1 MTSLSLPSDSIWRR
15 IVHSTQRGWEVASGT
30 LTEDG
35 SAFLLVELAAPG
47 IQAPWATTLF
57 EPPQPTTDY
66 YARAARAIEASI
78 AMFHRPA
85 ARVYVATA
93 VPAEDG
99 PWWLVYIYPAPKEKG
114 SWPRGGDMRFR
125 VSADGRVLTE
135 SRRLHETI
143 TEYNV
148 RTARPA
154 SALLDR
160 YVTVPGNA
168 PEDTDVFHVLQRR
181 PAIPD
186 LMAAGKYRY
195 RIDVD
200 GSIRLL
206 PAGTRD

>member
-1 MTSLSLPSDSIWRR
+1 MTSLSLPSDSIQRL
-15 IVHSTQRGWEVASGT
+15 ITHKTDRGWEVAFGT
-30 LTEDG
+30 ISDDG
-35 SAFLLVELAAPG
+35 IDFLLSELATPG
-47 IQAPWATTLF
+47 IQATWATTPF
-57 EPPQPTTDY
+57 EPPQASTDY
-66 YARAARAIEASI
+66 FLRAARAIETAV
-78 AMFHRPA
+78 AMFRRPA
-85 ARVYVATA
+85 PRIYIATT

-99 PWWLVYIYPAPKEKG
+99 PWWFVYLYPAPGEKG

-125 VSADGRVLTE
+125 VSADGRVITE
-135 SRRLHETI
+135 SRRLHEAI

-160 YVTVPGNA
+160 QAPVSGDT

-181 PAIPD
+181 PAIPA

-206 PAGTRD
+206 PNN